1 MVDVAR
7 ARRLGERIQEIVAE
21 TLEMKV
27 KDPRLGFITVT
38 AVRLT
43 PDLREAT
50 VFYTVY
56 GSEEEATETAQ
67 ALESAKG
74 LVRSEVGKR
83 TGVKFTPSLEFI
95 RDALPDTVRTID
107 ELLSQARES
116 DAQVNAQAAGAH
128 YAGEADPYR
137 KPHEVDDESSKGD
150 QSQTSAGE

>member
-21 TLEMKV
+21 TLELKV

-38 AVRLT
+38 AARLT

-56 GSEEEATETAQ
+56 GSEEEAIETAA

-74 LVRSEVGKR
+74 LVRSEIGKR
-83 TGVKFTPSLEFI
+83 TGVKFTPSVEFI
-95 RDALPDTVRTID
+95 RDALPETVRAID
-107 ELLSQARES
+107 DLLREAKAA
-116 DAQVNAQAAGAH
+116 DALVTEQAAGAT
-128 YAGEADPYR
+128 YAGESDPYR
-137 KPHEVDDESSKGD
+137 DDLIDRDTEAS
-150 QSQTSAGE
+150 

>member
-21 TLEMKV
+21 TLELKV

-43 PDLREAT
+43 PDLRDAT

-56 GSEEEATETAQ
+56 GSEEEAAETAQ

-83 TGVKFTPSLEFI
+83 TGVKFTPSIEFI

-107 ELLSQARES
+107 ELLNQAKQA
-116 DAQVNAQAAGAH
+116 DAALNQQAAGAN
-128 YAGEADPYR
+128 YAGDADPYR
-137 KPHEVDDESSKGD
+137 KPHEVESGAEE
-150 QSQTSAGE
+150 Q

>member
-21 TLEMKV
+21 TLELKV

-38 AVRLT
+38 AARLT

-56 GSEEEATETAQ
+56 GSEEEAIETAA

-74 LVRSEVGKR
+74 LVRSEIGKR
-83 TGVKFTPSLEFI
+83 TGVKFTPSVEFI
-95 RDALPDTVRTID
+95 RDALPETVRAID
-107 ELLSQARES
+107 DLLREAKAA
-116 DAQVNAQAAGAH
+116 DALVTEQAAGAT
-128 YAGEADPYR
+128 YAGDSDPYR
-137 KPHEVDDESSKGD
+137 DDLIDRDTEAS
-150 QSQTSAGE
+150 